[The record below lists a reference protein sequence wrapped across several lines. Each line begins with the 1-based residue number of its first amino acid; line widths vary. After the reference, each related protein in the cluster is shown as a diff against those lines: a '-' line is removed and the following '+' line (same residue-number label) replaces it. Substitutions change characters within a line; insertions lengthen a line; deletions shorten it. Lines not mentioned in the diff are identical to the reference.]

1 MLADRARR
9 RDGDSVHGN
18 QRRVTEPAST
28 VLDGVTATP
37 CMASNAA

>member
-1 MLADRARR
+1 LHGITRRVHDIAR
-9 RDGDSVHGN
+9 S
-18 QRRVTEPAST
+18 VTEPSST